1 MTATNQAKQLFTV
14 ERVGATS
21 GTVVFCV
28 MAKSPLGACRVVR
41 NKWPHI
47 LCNHISRETHALAVR
62 GTDFVSD
69 RIGKEI
75 TRGPH
80 HRPPARR
87 VSARPAKPHQY
98 APAGLYR
105 CPSEAWLNAEV

>member
-1 MTATNQAKQLFTV
+1 MTSKQLFTV

-41 NKWPHI
+41 NKWPHV
-47 LCNHISRETHALAVR
+47 LGDHMRHETHALAVR

-75 TRGPH
+75 TRGPY

-87 VSARPAKPHQY
+87 PVSRPAQPHQY
-98 APAGLYR
+98 EPRGRYR
-105 CPSEAWLNAEV
+105 CESERGLSYEP